1 MHSLPVGSILKNRYR
16 VAKILH
22 KSKLTNVYVVDD
34 THLRGNL
41 WAVKEMKFLAMDS
54 FERQK
59 IIAQFEQ
66 EVIKMTEIS
75 HPNFARV
82 IDFFVEG
89 ANLYIIREFIPAY
102 DIETLMKKNAGL
114 LREKDVLNWGMQ
126 LAEVLNF
133 LFNKKFPA
141 IFFRELTLTNILVNS
156 EGSIS
161 LIDLGLAR
169 VFQTETD
176 PSKLKVMGAM
186 DYASPE
192 QFDENGI
199 FDRRT
204 LVYNLGAL
212 LYHVL
217 TGKNPAQSLFNLPA
231 IQELNP
237 EVSVA
242 TRKIIEKA
250 VEIEPRLRY
259 QNLTDMKRDMKHALR
274 SPDLKMQVVNPGPTS
289 WFEDNKISYWSCVA
303 AIIIFF
309 LTGGVIFLIYRLFF

>member
-1 MHSLPVGSILKNRYR
+1 MSSLPVGSVLKNRYR
-16 VAKILH
+16 IAKVLLQ
-22 KSKLTNVYVVDD
+22 SKLTNVYVVDD

-41 WAVKEMKFLAMDS
+41 WAVKEMKFLAMDN

-66 EVIKMTEIS
+66 EVIRMTEIS
-75 HPNFARV
+75 HPNFAKV

-89 ANLYIIREFIPAY
+89 TNLYIIREFIPAY
-102 DIETLMKKNAGL
+102 DIETLMKRNAGL
-114 LREKDVLNWGMQ
+114 LRETDVLSWGIQ
-126 LAEVLNF
+126 LADVLNF
-133 LFNKKFPA
+133 LYNKKFPA
-141 IFFRELTLTNILVNS
+141 IFFRELTLGNILVNS
-156 EGSIS
+156 EGVIS

-176 PSKLKVMGAM
+176 PSKLKVMGAV

-192 QFDENGI
+192 QFDEDGT

-217 TGKNPAQSLFNLPA
+217 TGKNPAQSLFNLPP

-237 EVSVA
+237 EVSRA
-242 TRKIIEKA
+242 TRKIIERA

-274 SPDLKMQVVNPGPTS
+274 NPDLKAQVVETVPTPRVEGS
-289 WFEDNKISYWSCVA
+289 ETSYWSYIA
-303 AIIIFF
+303 AVLIFL
-309 LTGGVIFLIYRLFF
+309 LTGGVIYLIYRLFF

>member
-1 MHSLPVGSILKNRYR
+1 MPSLPVGSVLKNRYR
-16 VAKILH
+16 IAKVLH
-22 KSKLTNVYVVDD
+22 QSKLTNVYVVDD

-41 WAVKEMKFLAMDS
+41 WAVKEMKFLAMDN

-66 EVIKMTEIS
+66 EVKRMTEIS

-102 DIETLMKKNAGL
+102 DIETLMKKNAGV
-114 LREKDVLNWGMQ
+114 LREKDVLSWGIQ
-126 LAEVLNF
+126 LADVLNY
-133 LFNKKFPA
+133 LYNKKFPA
-141 IFFRELTLTNILVNS
+141 IFFRELTLANILVNS
-156 EGSIS
+156 EGVIS

-212 LYHVL
+212 LYHAL
-217 TGKNPAQSLFNLPA
+217 TGKNPAQSLFNLPP

-237 EVSVA
+237 EVSRA
-242 TRKIIEKA
+242 TRKIIERA

-259 QNLTDMKRDMKHALR
+259 QSLVDMKRDLQNALKN
-274 SPDLKMQVVNPGPTS
+274 PDLKAQEIIMESPPREKG
-289 WFEDNKISYWSCVA
+289 DKISYWGYIAA
-303 AIIIFF
+303 AIIFL
-309 LTGGVIFLIYRLFF
+309 LTGAVIYLVYRLFF